1 MAAETTVFVT
11 MLFTDIEGS
20 TGLWEA
26 HPDEMQAA
34 LARHDRLVREAIEA
48 AGGRVVKPAG
58 DGFCAAF
65 ESAPAAV
72 TAAVAAQR
80 AMATEPWPPDTPIHI
95 RVAVHSATCE
105 ARAGDYFG
113 PPVNRVARL
122 MAIAN
127 GGQTLVSR
135 ATHALVHDTLDEG
148 VSLRDC
154 GDHRLKDLLR
164 PERVYQLHSADLP
177 DVPTPL
183 RSLDNPALSHNLPV
197 QVSSFIGRDDAVKEV
212 RGALDTSR
220 LVTLTGAGGV
230 GKTRLALQVAAETL
244 DGSGDGVWLVEL
256 ASRQDP
262 DWVVGAVASA
272 LWVRE
277 QPGRPL
283 VDTLIDALGHRRLL
297 LVLDNCEH
305 VRDAAAGLTARL
317 LRSCPGVVVLAT
329 SREPLGVAGEHLYR
343 VPSLDVPPDGASAV
357 AEVLG
362 CSAVDLLVERA
373 GQLRSDATLGPA
385 NAGAVASICRRL
397 DGIPLA
403 IELAAARLSSLSFD
417 ELSARLDQQFRLL
430 VAGDRTG
437 VPRHR
442 TLRALVD
449 WSYDLLDPDERNAL
463 RRLSTFAG
471 GFTLESAHAVVAGG
485 GGDEWDTLDVVTS
498 LVDKSLVQADHADAG
513 TRYRLLEPVRQ
524 YAAERLAAEGDDEGW
539 AARVAHRDHYLALSE
554 VAAPELRRRDQ
565 LHWFDRLSVEHD
577 NLRVAL
583 ATSFADPDRRGAEA
597 AMRLVAALK
606 EYWTVRGSFT
616 EYADACEAAIVGITP
631 ADPPTLVVPALIA
644 GSAARLRS
652 DDFDAA
658 SRHADR
664 AVTIARAAGDVV
676 LLAEAHTFLGLALSL
691 MTDDR
696 ARANLD
702 RAVELARVAGNERVL
717 ADALQARGF
726 AATFKGTTQLDVRRA
741 ACEEGLAI
749 LRSHGDLT
757 GMSGAINLLTVI
769 ALELGDLGVARS
781 YLEEGAELDRRL
793 GSPSGISTGLVNLGL
808 LTIKLGDLEAARRH
822 LVEALR
828 ISRQLGQRLGLAY
841 ILLGFGLVASTR
853 GEHGMAATL
862 HGAADAAVEN
872 LGHQFEPLE
881 AGMRRHDHARL
892 RDHLGG
898 NDFDAAYTKGRR
910 LPLDDALA
918 LAEAS
923 APEPDAGSTA

>member
-1 MAAETTVFVT
+1 MAETAVFVT

-20 TGLWEA
+20 TRLWEA
-26 HPDEMQAA
+26 HPEQMQGA
-34 LARHDRLVREAIEA
+34 LARHDGLVRESIEG
-48 AGGRVVKPAG
+48 AGGRVVKTAG

-65 ESAPAAV
+65 ESAPAAMR
-72 TAAVAAQR
+72 AAVVMQR
-80 AMATEPWPPDTPIHI
+80 AMAEEPWPAETPIRI
-95 RVAVHSATCE
+95 RVAVHSAACE

-113 PPVNRVARL
+113 PAVNRVARL
-122 MAIAN
+122 LAIAN
-127 GGQTLVSR
+127 GGQTVVSG
-135 ATHALVHDTLDEG
+135 ATHALVHDTLDDG

-164 PERVYQLHSADLP
+164 PERVYQVHGVDVP
-177 DVPTPL
+177 DVLSPL
-183 RSLDNPALSHNLPV
+183 RSLDNPALSHNLPQ

-230 GKTRLALQVAAETL
+230 GKSRLAVQVAAEML
-244 DGSGDGVWLVEL
+244 DGSGDGVFLVEL

-262 DWVVGAVASA
+262 EWVVGAVASA

-283 VDTLIDALGHRRLL
+283 VDTLIDALGQRRLL
-297 LVLDNCEH
+297 LILDNCEH

-317 LRSCPGVVVLAT
+317 LRWCPGVVVLAT

-373 GQLRSDATLGPA
+373 GQQRSDATLGAA

-442 TLRALVD
+442 TLQALVD
-449 WSYDLLDPDERNAL
+449 WSYDLLEPDERNAL

-485 GGDEWDTLDVVTS
+485 GGDEWDTLDIVTS
-498 LVDKSLVQADHADAG
+498 LVDKSLVQADHADSG

-524 YAAERLAAEGDDEGW
+524 YAAERLAAEGDDEVW
-539 AARVAHRDHYLALSE
+539 AARVAHRDHFLALSE
-554 VAAPELRRRDQ
+554 TAAPELRQRDQ
-565 LHWFDRLSVEHD
+565 LVWFDRLSVEHD
-577 NLRVAL
+577 NLRAAL
-583 ATSFADPDRRGAEA
+583 ATSFADPDRSGAQG
-597 AMRLVAALK
+597 AMRLVTALK
-606 EYWTVRGSFT
+606 EYWLVRGSVT
-616 EYADACEAAIVGITP
+616 EYADACEAAVVRIAP
-631 ADPPTLVVPALIA
+631 ADPPTLVVPALLA
-644 GSAARLRS
+644 ANAARRGR
-652 DDFDAA
+652 DDFDVA

-664 AVTIARAAGDVV
+664 ALTTALAAGDVV
-676 LLAEAHTFLGLALSL
+676 LLAEAHTALGLTLSL

-702 RAVELARVAGNERVL
+702 RAVELARVAGDERVL
-717 ADALQARGF
+717 ADALRARGF

-749 LRSHGDLT
+749 LRSHRDLT
-757 GMSGAINLLTVI
+757 GMSGAINLLAVI
-769 ALELGDLGVARS
+769 ALELGDLAVARS

-793 GSPSGISTGLVNLGL
+793 GDPSAISTGQVNLAL
-808 LTIKLGDLEAARRH
+808 LTINLGDLDAARRH
-822 LVEALR
+822 LAEALR
-828 ISRQLGQRLGLAY
+828 ISRQLGERMALAY
-841 ILLGFGLVASTR
+841 ILLGFGLGASAR
-853 GEHGMAATL
+853 GEHGMAARL
-862 HGAADAAVEN
+862 HGAADAALEN
-872 LGHQFEPLE
+872 LGYEFEPLE
-881 AGMRRHDHARL
+881 AGMRRRDREHL
-892 RDHLGG
+892 RDQLGG
-898 NDFDAAYTKGRR
+898 DGFDAAYTDGRR
-910 LPLDDALA
+910 LALDDALA

-923 APEPDAGSTA
+923 APEPEADTTG

>member
-26 HPDEMQAA
+26 HPDEMQGA
-34 LARHDRLVREAIEA
+34 LARHDRLVREAIES
-48 AGGRVVKPAG
+48 AGGRVVKTAG

-65 ESAPAAV
+65 ERAPAAV
-72 TAAVAAQR
+72 TAAVAVQR
-80 AMATEPWPPDTPIHI
+80 AMATEPWPPGTPIRI
-95 RVAVHSATCE
+95 RVALHSATCE

-127 GGQTLVSR
+127 GGQTLVSG
-135 ATHALVHDTLDEG
+135 ATHALVHDTLDDG

-164 PERVYQLHSADLP
+164 PERVYQVHSPDLP

-183 RSLDNPALSHNLPV
+183 RSLDNPALKHNLPV
-197 QVSSFIGRDDAVKEV
+197 QVSSFIGRDDAVKDV
-212 RGALDTSR
+212 RGALETSR

-230 GKTRLALQVAAETL
+230 GKSRLAVQVAAEML

-256 ASRQDP
+256 ASRHDP
-262 DWVVGAVASA
+262 EWVVGAVASA
-272 LWVRE
+272 LWVQE

-305 VRDAAAGLTARL
+305 VRDAAAGLTVRL
-317 LRSCPGVVVLAT
+317 LQSCPGVVVLAT
-329 SREPLGVAGEHLYR
+329 SREPLWVAGEHLYR
-343 VPSLDVPPDGASAV
+343 VPSLDVPPHGASAV

-373 GQLRSDATLGPA
+373 GQQRSDATLEAA

-403 IELAAARLSSLSFD
+403 IELAASRLSSLSFE

-449 WSYDLLDPDERNAL
+449 WSYDLLDPDERYAL
-463 RRLSTFAG
+463 RRLSIFAG

-498 LVDKSLVQADHADAG
+498 LVGKSLVQADHADG
-513 TRYRLLEPVRQ
+513 HTRYRLLEPVRQ
-524 YAAERLAAEGDDEGW
+524 YAAELLAAEGDDEVW
-539 AARVAHRDHYLALSE
+539 AARVAHRDHFLALSE
-554 VAAPELRRRDQ
+554 TAAPELRRRDQ
-565 LHWFDRLSVEHD
+565 LVWFDRLSVEHD
-577 NLRVAL
+577 NLRAAL
-583 ATSFADPDRRGAEA
+583 ATSFADPDRSGAEA
-597 AMRLVAALK
+597 AMRLVSALK
-606 EYWTVRGSFT
+606 EYWLVRGSFT
-616 EYADACEAAIVGITP
+616 EYADACEAAVARIAG
-631 ADPPTLVVPALIA
+631 ADPSNLAVPALLA
-644 GSAARLRS
+644 ASAARSRS

-658 SRHADR
+658 ARLADR
-664 AVTIARAAGDVV
+664 AVTIARASGDIV
-676 LLAEAHTFLGLALSL
+676 LLAEAHTALGLALSA

-696 ARANLD
+696 ARANLV
-702 RAVELARVAGNERVL
+702 RAVELARAAGDDRVL
-717 ADALQARGF
+717 ADALRAQGH
-726 AATFKGTTQLDVRRA
+726 AATVKGTTQLDVRRA
-741 ACEEGLAI
+741 ASEEGLAI
-749 LRSHGDLT
+749 LRAHGDLT
-757 GMSGAINLLTVI
+757 GMSGAVNILAVI
-769 ALELGDLGVARS
+769 ALELGDLAAARA
-781 YLEEGAELDRRL
+781 YLEEGAELDHQL
-793 GSPSGISTGLVNLGL
+793 GDLSAISTGQVNLGL
-808 LTIKLGDLEAARRH
+808 LTIALGELDAARRH
-822 LVEALR
+822 LAEALR
-828 ISRQLGQRLGLAY
+828 ISRHLGERLAPAY
-841 ILLGFGLVASTR
+841 ILLGLGLVASAR
-853 GEHGMAATL
+853 GEHGMAARL
-862 HGAADAAVEN
+862 HGAADATIQA
-872 LGHQFEPLE
+872 LGYDFEPLE
-881 AGMRRHDHARL
+881 AGMRRRDRERL
-892 RDHLGG
+892 RDQLGG
-898 NDFDAAYTKGRR
+898 SGFDAAYAEGRR

-923 APEPDAGSTA
+923 APEPDADTTA